1 VSGGGGGL
9 VAGGWSAG
17 RLAPLP
23 WGLKGNTP
31 CPECAVDSQRKQH
44 GEEGFARAPPLVVV
58 CPDQQ
63 RGGVLAPLSPPAS
76 VCVWD
81 RYRVATVPKTSA
93 FSGLTVVEGEGAG
106 MSV

>member
-1 VSGGGGGL
+1 MEGGGG
-9 VAGGWSAG
+9 AGGWWLVSKQARTSSMG
-17 RLAPLP
+17 AE
-23 WGLKGNTP
+23 GKH
-31 CPECAVDSQRKQH
+31 EYAVDSQCKQH
-44 GEEGFARAPPLVVV
+44 GEEGFARAWQLVVV

-81 RYRVATVPKTSA
+81 RYRAATVPKTST

-106 MSV
+106 MSA